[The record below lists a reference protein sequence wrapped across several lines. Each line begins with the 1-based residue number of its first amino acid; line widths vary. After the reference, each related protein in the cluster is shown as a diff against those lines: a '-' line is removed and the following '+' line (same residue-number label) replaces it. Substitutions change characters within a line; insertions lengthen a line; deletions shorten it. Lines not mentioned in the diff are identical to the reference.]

1 MMLLTMISSSS
12 KSCWDTQF
20 RLWVITIN
28 TLWRAVKEF
37 TAHSYTQLIVKLGRA
52 LPVINIYFSHPRL
65 CSHPILC
72 SHSWRTMARGRSVKD
87 LSLGKG
93 SPARW
98 GGGLPGQ
105 GPIIPPAV
113 LGDCAFQ
120 SPKGWLQSKLY
131 HGTCP
136 IWSHHFKA
144 NRRAKSGS
152 SDRFYFLGLQNH
164 CRCLQPLS

>member
-1 MMLLTMISSSS
+1 MVVLLTMVSSSS

-20 RLWVITIN
+20 HLWVRTIN
-28 TLWRAVKEF
+28 TLFRSVKEF

-52 LPVINIYFSHPRL
+52 LPVINIYFSHPVL
-65 CSHPILC
+65 VFSPMKK
-72 SHSWRTMARGRSVKD
+72 WRTMARGRSVED

-98 GGGLPGQ
+98 GLGLPGQ
-105 GPIIPPAV
+105 GPIIPRAV
-113 LGDCAFQ
+113 LGDCASQ
-120 SPKGWLQSKLY
+120 YLKGWLQNKLY

-152 SDRFYFLGLQNH
+152 SDRFYFLGLQNP
-164 CRCLQPLS
+164 CRCLQLLN